1 MNVGRQWAGRYGL
14 SVSDLRNPA
23 TNVLIGAR
31 ILSGIQANL
40 GPNPSVAEIYTLYNQ
55 LDASRVS
62 WRGVAV
68 QRIYEN
74 QRWAK

>member
-40 GPNPSVAEIYTLYNQ
+40 GPSPSVAEIYTLYNQ
-55 LDASRVS
+55 LDASRLS

-74 QRWAK
+74 QLWAK